1 MEAHADTLRPFDRLT
16 PREQGAAL
24 AVMHMSG
31 LSGWDGQ
38 DAAARHIIARR
49 EVVA

>member
-1 MEAHADTLRPFDRLT
+1 MDAQADTRRPFDRLT

-24 AVMHMSG
+24 AVMAWSG

-38 DAAARHIIARR
+38 DAAAAHIIARR
-49 EVVA
+49 EV